1 MSAMPLSFRC
11 RAAARYARFSRYSS
25 FTFFARY
32 RSISNCSVNSL
43 MERILPNMTQP
54 KTTSAVLG
62 APQSALRHLG
72 SILQFPFVRLRRSY
86 RRSVLPTLAHEIRN
100 AAGHIEWSLDI
111 SAMERLQG
119 SDKVHVWNRAG
130 LNLGSQ
136 SDKYGGTDYTQQI
149 AKHFP
154 FLSVFDLNLILD
166 AWNAGW
172 VFRDREGKLHSQENT
187 SPSENSFRKDS
198 TQ

>member
-1 MSAMPLSFRC
+1 
-11 RAAARYARFSRYSS
+11 
-25 FTFFARY
+25 
-32 RSISNCSVNSL
+32 
-43 MERILPNMTQP
+43 MTQP
-54 KTTSAVLG
+54 KTTSLVSD
-62 APQSALRHLG
+62 APRGTLRRLS

-86 RRSVLPTLAHEIRN
+86 RRSALPTLVHEIRN

-111 SAMERLQG
+111 SAMENLRG
-119 SDKVHVWNRAG
+119 SDKVRAWNRAG

-136 SDKYGGTDYTQQI
+136 SDKRGGTNYTLQI
-149 AKHFP
+149 AKRFP

-187 SPSENSFRKDS
+187 SPSENSLRLL
-198 TQ
+198 